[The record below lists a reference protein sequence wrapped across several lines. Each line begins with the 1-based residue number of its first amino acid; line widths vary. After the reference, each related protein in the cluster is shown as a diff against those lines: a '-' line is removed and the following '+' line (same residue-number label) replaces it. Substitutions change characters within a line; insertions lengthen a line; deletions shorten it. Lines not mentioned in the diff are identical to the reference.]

1 MVQQAHDVPQGGYSG
16 VWLTPFCCI
25 KSREIWCVLKP
36 EIFIFCSL
44 RQNLSY
50 CLKKQN
56 RSESFVDLNVHH
68 ILNYMHTDMLGLL

>member
-1 MVQQAHDVPQGGYSG
+1 MCPRVAMVESG
-16 VWLTPFCCI
+16 SPPSVVLN
-25 KSREIWCVLKP
+25 REKIWCVLKP

-50 CLKKQN
+50 CLEKQN
-56 RSESFVDLNVHH
+56 RSEGFVELIIHH